1 MSTAAPSKHL
11 ATRQPMQPLQ
21 STSFPLRAPAF
32 LTTPSQPPASASQTT
47 PAEFRRPSL
56 RAAWYWENR
65 KAPNRWYWA
74 AVTVLCTMA
83 CLSGYL
89 QYRTHQGDFQSQ
101 DLTWGIIWSQSTLM
115 LSMWLLPLALGGFA
129 AQIAVGE
136 HQGRNWQR
144 MSANRLET
152 AMVAGKLLHGLQVAV
167 ATTAILV
174 LTTTLTGL
182 MAGFGLPDLTSYLPR
197 FGAVALGMWVILT
210 LVTWLGAVLRSFTTT
225 MTTVVL
231 GTIAGT
237 AMFLTAQPLS
247 VLNPMTALTRATAS
261 LNPGA
266 IASADSAAS
275 DSLISVAWVTLFALA
290 LLRTVKTAVR

>member
-1 MSTAAPSKHL
+1 MSTSTALPLPAAP
-11 ATRQPMQPLQ
+11 AR
-21 STSFPLRAPAF
+21 
-32 LTTPSQPPASASQTT
+32 PPARTARPPRPR
-47 PAEFRRPSL
+47 PAGPSV
-56 RAAWYWENR
+56 RAAWAWENR
-65 KAPNRWYWA
+65 KASNRWYWA
-74 AVTVLCTMA
+74 ALAALCALGMA
-83 CLSGYL
+83 GSW
-89 QYRTHQGDFQSQ
+89 YRYTSFRAEFDAQGT
-101 DLTWGIIWSQSTLM
+101 TWLAVWSQAT
-115 LSMWLLPLALGGFA
+115 LLPTMLFLPLLVAALTAQTA
-129 AQIAVGE
+129 AGE

>member
-1 MSTAAPSKHL
+1 MTGTTASPTFPAPSH
-11 ATRQPMQPLQ
+11 AMHSYSTPL
-21 STSFPLRAPAF
+21 TSPGLPTTSPHPTD
-32 LTTPSQPPASASQTT
+32 LTARPPDAVR
-47 PAEFRRPSL
+47 RRPSV

-65 KAPNRWYWA
+65 KAPNRWYWG
-74 AVTVLCTMA
+74 AVTALCTLA
-83 CLSGYL
+83 SLSGYL
-89 QYRTHQGDFQSQ
+89 QYRPHQSEFQARGN
-101 DLTWGIIWSQSTLM
+101 TWDIIWPQSTLV
-115 LSMWLLPLALGGFA
+115 LSMWLLPLVMSGFA
-129 AQIAVGE
+129 AQITTGE
-136 HQGRNWQR
+136 HQGDNWQR
-144 MSANRLET
+144 MRANRLET

-237 AMFLTAQPLS
+237 TMFLMAQPLS